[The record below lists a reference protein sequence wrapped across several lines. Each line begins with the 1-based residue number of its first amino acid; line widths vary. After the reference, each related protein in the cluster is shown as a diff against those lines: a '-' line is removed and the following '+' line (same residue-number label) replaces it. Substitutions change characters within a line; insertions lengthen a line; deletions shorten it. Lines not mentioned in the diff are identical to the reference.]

1 MLKNSSKYC
10 YDNGVLINKKNI
22 RDASM
27 LDAFSRDVTTFRIS
41 QLSCDNKVIKDFFRM
56 EDYLNLHK
64 FLFSDIFPFAGEI
77 RDESIYKSNEPYFV
91 DEYNKT
97 SIFAT
102 SNSIIPQLRKN
113 LNLMKEKVRYI
124 KNRDDLLNY
133 LSYFYGEIN
142 VIHPFREGNGRTLRT
157 YLKLL
162 VDYLNS
168 YFPPEMG
175 EFEIDYSLWDSGDR
189 EELLR
194 STIICNVT
202 CNYSYIKRCFDKVL
216 VSKEKLKK
224 KSR

>member
-10 YDNGVLINKKNI
+10 YENGVLINKKNI
-22 RDASM
+22 QDAAI

-41 QLSCDNKVIKDFFRM
+41 QLLYNHTVIKNFFRM
-56 EDYLNLHK
+56 EDYLDLHK

-77 RDESIYKSNEPYFV
+77 RDESIYKSNAPYFV

-102 SNSIIPQLRKN
+102 PNSIVPQLRKN
-113 LNLMKEKVRYI
+113 LRLMEEKFKYI
-124 KNRDDLLNY
+124 KDRDDLLNY

-168 YFPPEMG
+168 YFLTEMG
-175 EFEIDYSLWDSGDR
+175 EFELDYSLWDSNDR

-194 STIICNVT
+194 ATIICNVT
-202 CNYSYIKRCFDKVL
+202 CDYSYIKKCFDKVL
-216 VSKEKLKK
+216 VCKEELKK